1 MLTIL
6 VVQGPNLALLGTR
19 EPAVYGSTTLAALQ
33 DQLDGLAA
41 ELGVA
46 LRHVCSNHEGV
57 LLDAIH
63 DARHD
68 CAGVLINPGGL
79 GHSSVCLRDALV
91 GVGLPFVEVHISN
104 VHAREAFRH
113 RSLLSDVALG
123 TVQGFGLTSYR
134 LGLRGLVA
142 RLGGAA

>member
-1 MLTIL
+1 VLRLL

-19 EPAVYGSTTLAALQ
+19 EPAVYGTTDLSGLQ
-33 DQLDGLAA
+33 TQLDTLAA
-41 ELGVA
+41 ELGVT

-63 DARHD
+63 EARLD
-68 CAGVLINPGGL
+68 CAGILINPGGL
-79 GHSSVCLRDALV
+79 GHTSVCLRDALV

-113 RSLLSDVALG
+113 RSLLSDVAAG
-123 TVQGFGLTSYR
+123 TVQGFGLTSYH

-142 RLGGAA
+142 RLGGAT